1 MSLEGL
7 QRICPI
13 CGQDNNCQH
22 GQGRCWCETV
32 KVSRQLLE
40 LVPEDKM
47 GKVCICKSC
56 IEKFN
61 NR

>member
-1 MSLEGL
+1 MSVEGL
-7 QRICPI
+7 QRICPN

-22 GQGRCWCETV
+22 GQGGCWCETV
-32 KVSRQLLE
+32 KVSRHLLE

-56 IEKFN
+56 IEKFMN
-61 NR
+61 K